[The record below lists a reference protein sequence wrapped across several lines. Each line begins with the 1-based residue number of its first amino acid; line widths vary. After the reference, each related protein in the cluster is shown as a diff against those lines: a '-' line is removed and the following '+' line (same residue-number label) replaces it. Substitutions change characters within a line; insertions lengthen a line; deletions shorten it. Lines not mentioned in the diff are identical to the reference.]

1 MIGIKM
7 VMITAQQFNIVMDVL
22 GNRERKQSKDKYEI

>member
-7 VMITAQQFNIVMDVL
+7 VMITAQQFNTVMDVL
-22 GNRERKQSKDKYEI
+22 GNRKRKQSKDKYEI